1 MTFPVALL
9 DLVLAITLL
18 EWLVLALRR
27 RWIGRGLNFTDL
39 SLGLVPGLLLMLA
52 VRLAAPAEVPAAVF
66 LCCAAA
72 GLFHAFDFLRRS
84 RVADA
89 ARPSVSFREVSR

>member
-9 DLVLAITLL
+9 DLIVAITLL
-18 EWLVLALRR
+18 EWVALALRR
-27 RWIGRGLNFTDL
+27 RWTGRGLDFTNL

-52 VRLAAPAEVPAAVF
+52 VRLAAPADVPAAVF

-72 GLFHAFDFLRRS
+72 GLFHACDFLRRS
-84 RVADA
+84 RLADA
-89 ARPSVSFREVSR
+89 NAALTDGAT